1 MARVLHEKT
10 ISQLRARLESERGR
24 IEGLIGGYNQAMED
38 ARMSEGAGERS
49 SDPAS
54 AEAGAAA
61 TDYETQMSLERNATL
76 LLEKVKYALA
86 KMDRDDYGDCD
97 MCGKPIPVA
106 RLRYLPYVDSCVEC
120 AGRN

>member
-10 ISQLRARLESERGR
+10 ISQLRARLESERER
-24 IEGLIGGYNQAMED
+24 IVGLIGGYNQAMED

-61 TDYETQMSLERNATL
+61 TDYETQMSLERNATM
-76 LLEKVKYALA
+76 LLEKVNYALA
-86 KMDRDDYGDCD
+86 KMDRNDYGDCD
-97 MCGKPIPVA
+97 LCGKPIPVA
-106 RLRYLPYVDSCVEC
+106 RLRYLPYVDSCIEC

>member
-1 MARVLHEKT
+1 MARVLHDRT
-10 ISQLRARLESERGR
+10 ISQLRARLEAERDR
-24 IEGLIGGYNQAMED
+24 IEGLIGGYSQAMEE

-61 TDYETQMSLERNATL
+61 TDYETQMSLERNAIL
-76 LLEKVKYALA
+76 LLEKVKDALV
-86 KMDRDDYGDCD
+86 KMDRRAYGDCD

-106 RLRYLPYVDSCVEC
+106 RLRYLPYVDSCIEC
-120 AGRN
+120 AARS